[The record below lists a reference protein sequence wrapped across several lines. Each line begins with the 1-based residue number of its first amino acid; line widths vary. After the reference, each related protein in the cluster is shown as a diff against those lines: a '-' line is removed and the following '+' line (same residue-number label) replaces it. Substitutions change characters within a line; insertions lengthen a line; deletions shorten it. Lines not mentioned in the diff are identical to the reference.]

1 MHALIENNVIT
12 ALRVAPAGGAWEDGE
27 WLDFTDPT
35 VRSGPVMA
43 TGVRRIL
50 NNAADRA
57 LATRHAEAWY
67 VATVL
72 ATAAASWA
80 LLTIARALTAA
91 TKETP

>member
-1 MHALIENNVIT
+1 M
-12 ALRVAPAGGAWEDGE
+12 
-27 WLDFTDPT
+27 
-35 VRSGPVMA
+35 

-50 NNAADRA
+50 DHAADRA
-57 LATRHAEAWY
+57 AATRHAEAWY

>member
-1 MHALIENNVIT
+1 MHALIENSVIT
-12 ALRVAPAGGAWEDGE
+12 ALRDAPHGRLMHGAH
-27 WLDFTDPT
+27 
-35 VRSGPVMA
+35 
-43 TGVRRIL
+43 
-50 NNAADRA
+50 RA

-72 ATAAASWA
+72 ATAATSWA

>member
-1 MHALIENNVIT
+1 MT
-12 ALRVAPAGGAWEDGE
+12 RSDGRH
-27 WLDFTDPT
+27 
-35 VRSGPVMA
+35 VA

-50 NNAADRA
+50 NNAADTA

-72 ATAAASWA
+72 ATTAASWA

>member
-1 MHALIENNVIT
+1 MDID
-12 ALRVAPAGGAWEDGE
+12 RGGDERATPGTPGE
-27 WLDFTDPT
+27 
-35 VRSGPVMA
+35 PV

>member
-1 MHALIENNVIT
+1 MIHETFNSGV
-12 ALRVAPAGGAWEDGE
+12 LRE
-27 WLDFTDPT
+27 
-35 VRSGPVMA
+35 
-43 TGVRRIL
+43 RRD
-50 NNAADRA
+50 NAAARS

>member
-1 MHALIENNVIT
+1 
-12 ALRVAPAGGAWEDGE
+12 
-27 WLDFTDPT
+27 
-35 VRSGPVMA
+35 MA

-50 NNAADRA
+50 NNAAARS

-72 ATAAASWA
+72 ATGALSWA

>member
-1 MHALIENNVIT
+1 MN
-12 ALRVAPAGGAWEDGE
+12 
-27 WLDFTDPT
+27 
-35 VRSGPVMA
+35 
-43 TGVRRIL
+43 GVRRVL
-50 NNAADRA
+50 NRAADSA

-91 TKETP
+91 PAPSPTVTPSTPAPTLTPGCVRSGGGWLCYGTTPPTP

>member
-1 MHALIENNVIT
+1 M
-12 ALRVAPAGGAWEDGE
+12 
-27 WLDFTDPT
+27 
-35 VRSGPVMA
+35 

-50 NNAADRA
+50 NNAADTAVFRPA
-57 LATRHAEAWY
+57 YAEAWY

-80 LLTIARALTAA
+80 LLTIARALTTA

>member
-1 MHALIENNVIT
+1 MTGH
-12 ALRVAPAGGAWEDGE
+12 P
-27 WLDFTDPT
+27 
-35 VRSGPVMA
+35 

-50 NNAADRA
+50 NSAADRA
-57 LATRHAEAWY
+57 LAARHAEAWY

-72 ATAAASWA
+72 ATAAAPWA

>member
-1 MHALIENNVIT
+1 MTGHQT
-12 ALRVAPAGGAWEDGE
+12 GA
-27 WLDFTDPT
+27 
-35 VRSGPVMA
+35 
-43 TGVRRIL
+43 RRIL
-50 NNAADRA
+50 NNTAARS

>member
-1 MHALIENNVIT
+1 VG
-12 ALRVAPAGGAWEDGE
+12 V
-27 WLDFTDPT
+27 
-35 VRSGPVMA
+35 

-50 NNAADRA
+50 NNAAARS

-80 LLTIARALTAA
+80 LLTIARALTA

>member
-1 MHALIENNVIT
+1 MT
-12 ALRVAPAGGAWEDGE
+12 P
-27 WLDFTDPT
+27 
-35 VRSGPVMA
+35 

-72 ATAAASWA
+72 ATARPPASRAWLTCSSLSCNWTSPKPARHAASHG
-80 LLTIARALTAA
+80 RCSG
-91 TKETP
+91 

>member
-1 MHALIENNVIT
+1 MT
-12 ALRVAPAGGAWEDGE
+12 PRQVA
-27 WLDFTDPT
+27 TD
-35 VRSGPVMA
+35 
-43 TGVRRIL
+43 L
-50 NNAADRA
+50 LADA
-57 LATRHAEAWY
+57 HAEAWY

>member
-1 MHALIENNVIT
+1 MDLDHRREHLGARGV
-12 ALRVAPAGGAWEDGE
+12 RVGVTGA
-27 WLDFTDPT
+27 
-35 VRSGPVMA
+35 
-43 TGVRRIL
+43 RRIL
-50 NNAADRA
+50 NHAADSA

-72 ATAAASWA
+72 AAAAASWA

>member
-1 MHALIENNVIT
+1 M
-12 ALRVAPAGGAWEDGE
+12 
-27 WLDFTDPT
+27 
-35 VRSGPVMA
+35 RSSK

-50 NNAADRA
+50 DHAADRA